1 MWNDNETNIDL
12 IDYSYLIDATRSI
25 INNKNLLP
33 CTIGIFGDW
42 GSGKSSLMKMI
53 EQSYKE
59 DENVLCVK
67 FNGWLFEGYEDAK
80 TALLSTIIKQ
90 TISERTF
97 VGDTKAIAKKLLKN
111 IDWLKVAKTAT
122 KHGLAFLATG
132 GVGNIV
138 IGIND
143 LVNLDAEKA
152 KKLAD
157 SFSDG
162 RYDDEI
168 NMLQNAKKESDK
180 IDVELKEFHKNFG
193 ELLKETKV
201 DKLIV
206 FIDDLDRCD
215 PNTVIETLEAIKL
228 FLFAP
233 NTVFVIGADE
243 RLIKYAVKRRFP
255 EIPGEKEVSRDYL
268 EKLVQLPIR
277 IPSLSTHELQTY
289 INLLFIQL
297 YYSGPDFDTIRQNIL
312 SGRGNKLF
320 ESIINSSNISQY
332 ISGDIP
338 PDLMSDLILSEQ
350 IVHILSTGLN
360 GNPRQC
366 KRFLN
371 TLVIRMQM
379 AISKGIKLHKRVLA
393 KIMLLEYFKPE
404 SFKTL
409 FKWQIETGKSNE
421 LNLLEN
427 MIISKSQDI
436 NSTEIDTIWIDDS
449 WLNSWLRIEPKLQ
462 DEDLRPYFFFTKE
475 SLLNKQF
482 SSATRM
488 SSNAQEVLNL
498 LLSSSDSV
506 FAAQLST
513 FRGLPLADSTAIYE
527 EFSSKIKQAEKPKER
542 ITLSKRLL
550 ELAKNKGEL
559 KSEVLTF
566 FENLP
571 AKNISA
577 SLIPK
582 IIVIFNEE
590 TYQTKLIAILRKWSS
605 QVESK
610 SLSKA
615 ADSHLKKIK

>member
-25 INNKNLLP
+25 INNKTLLP

-53 EQSYKE
+53 EQSYKK

-97 VGDTKAIAKKLLKN
+97 VGDAKAIAKKLLKS

-138 IGIND
+138 FGIND

-152 KKLAD
+152 KKMAD

-162 RYDDEI
+162 RYDEI
-168 NMLQNAKKESDK
+168 NMLQNVKKGSDK

-193 ELLKETKV
+193 ELLEETKV

-297 YYSGPDFDTIRQNIL
+297 YYSGSSFDTIRQNIL
-312 SGRGNKLF
+312 SDRGDKLF
-320 ESIINSSNISQY
+320 ESIINSSNISKY
-332 ISGDIP
+332 ISGNIP
-338 PDLMSDLILSEQ
+338 PDLMDDLILSEQ

-379 AISKGIKLHKRVLA
+379 AISKGIKLQKRVLA

-409 FKWQIETGKSNE
+409 FKWQIETGKSYE
-421 LNLLEN
+421 LKLLEDI
-427 MIISKSQDI
+427 IISKSQDM

-506 FAAQLST
+506 FTAQLSI

-527 EFSSKIKQAEKPKER
+527 EFSSKIKQAEEPKER

-550 ELAKNKGEL
+550 ELAKNKDEL

-582 IIVIFNEE
+582 IIEIFNEE
-590 TYQTKLIAILRKWSS
+590 TYQTKLIAILSKWSS
-605 QVESK
+605 QVENK

>member
-25 INNKNLLP
+25 INNKTLLP

-53 EQSYKE
+53 EQSYKK

-97 VGDTKAIAKKLLKN
+97 VGDAKAIAKKLLKS

-138 IGIND
+138 FGIND

-152 KKLAD
+152 KKMAD

-168 NMLQNAKKESDK
+168 NMLQNVKKGSDK

-193 ELLKETKV
+193 ELLEETKV

-297 YYSGPDFDTIRQNIL
+297 SYSGSSFDTIRQNIL
-312 SGRGNKLF
+312 SDRGDKLF
-320 ESIINSSNISQY
+320 ESIINSSNISKY
-332 ISGDIP
+332 RSGNIP
-338 PDLMSDLILSEQ
+338 PDLMDDLILSEQ

-379 AISKGIKLHKRVLA
+379 AISKGIKLQKRVLA
-393 KIMLLEYFKPE
+393 KIMLLEHFKPE

-409 FKWQIETGKSNE
+409 FKWQIETGKSYE
-421 LNLLEN
+421 LKLLEDI
-427 MIISKSQDI
+427 IISKSQDM

-506 FAAQLST
+506 FTAQLSI

-527 EFSSKIKQAEKPKER
+527 EFSSKIKQAEEPKER

-550 ELAKNKGEL
+550 ELAKNKDEL

-582 IIVIFNEE
+582 IIEIFNEE
-590 TYQTKLIAILRKWSS
+590 TYQTKLIAILSKWSS
-605 QVESK
+605 QVENK

>member
-97 VGDTKAIAKKLLKN
+97 VGDAKAIAKKLLKS
-111 IDWLKVAKTAT
+111 IDWLKIAKTAT

-132 GVGNIV
+132 GVGNII

-152 KKLAD
+152 KNLANN
-157 SFSDG
+157 FSDG

-297 YYSGPDFDTIRQNIL
+297 YYSGSGFDTIRQSIL
-312 SGRGNKLF
+312 SDRGDKLF
-320 ESIINSSNISQY
+320 ESIINSSNISKY
-332 ISGDIP
+332 ISGNIP
-338 PDLMSDLILSEQ
+338 PDLMDDLILSEQ

-379 AISKGIKLHKRVLA
+379 AISKGIKLQKRILA

-421 LNLLEN
+421 LKLLED
-427 MIISKSQDI
+427 MISKPQDI

-462 DEDLRPYFFFTKE
+462 DDDLRPYFFFTKE

-482 SSATRM
+482 SSATRL

-506 FAAQLST
+506 FTAQLST

-527 EFSSKIKQAEKPKER
+527 EFSSKIRRAEEPKER

-550 ELAKNKGEL
+550 ELAKNKDEL

-566 FENLP
+566 FDNLP

-582 IIVIFNEE
+582 IVEIFNEE
-590 TYQTKLIAILRKWSS
+590 TYQTKLISVLGKWSS
-605 QVESK
+605 QTESK

-615 ADSHLKKIK
+615 ADLHLKKIK

>member
-1 MWNDNETNIDL
+1 MRL
-12 IDYSYLIDATRSI
+12 
-25 INNKNLLP
+25 
-33 CTIGIFGDW
+33 
-42 GSGKSSLMKMI
+42 
-53 EQSYKE
+53 
-59 DENVLCVK
+59 
-67 FNGWLFEGYEDAK
+67 FNSANG
-80 TALLSTIIKQ
+80 
-90 TISERTF
+90 
-97 VGDTKAIAKKLLKN
+97 
-111 IDWLKVAKTAT
+111 
-122 KHGLAFLATG
+122 
-132 GVGNIV
+132 
-138 IGIND
+138 
-143 LVNLDAEKA
+143 
-152 KKLAD
+152 
-157 SFSDG
+157 
-162 RYDDEI
+162 
-168 NMLQNAKKESDK
+168 
-180 IDVELKEFHKNFG
+180 
-193 ELLKETKV
+193 
-201 DKLIV
+201 
-206 FIDDLDRCD
+206 
-215 PNTVIETLEAIKL
+215 
-228 FLFAP
+228 
-233 NTVFVIGADE
+233 
-243 RLIKYAVKRRFP
+243 
-255 EIPGEKEVSRDYL
+255 
-268 EKLVQLPIR
+268 
-277 IPSLSTHELQTY
+277 
-289 INLLFIQL
+289 
-297 YYSGPDFDTIRQNIL
+297 
-312 SGRGNKLF
+312 
-320 ESIINSSNISQY
+320 SNISKY
-332 ISGDIP
+332 ISGNIP
-338 PDLMSDLILSEQ
+338 PDLMDDLILSEQ

-379 AISKGIKLHKRVLA
+379 AISKGIKLQKRVLA

-409 FKWQIETGKSNE
+409 FKWQIETGKSYE
-421 LNLLEN
+421 LKLLEDI
-427 MIISKSQDI
+427 IISKSQDM

-506 FAAQLST
+506 FTAQLSI

-527 EFSSKIKQAEKPKER
+527 EFSSKIKQAEEPKER

-550 ELAKNKGEL
+550 ELAKNKDEL

-582 IIVIFNEE
+582 IIEIFNEE
-590 TYQTKLIAILRKWSS
+590 TYQTKLIAILSKWSS
-605 QVESK
+605 QVENK

>member
-25 INNKNLLP
+25 INNKTLLP

-53 EQSYKE
+53 EQSYKK

-97 VGDTKAIAKKLLKN
+97 VGDAKAIAKKLLKS

-138 IGIND
+138 FGIND

-152 KKLAD
+152 KKMAD

-168 NMLQNAKKESDK
+168 NMLQNVKKGSDK

-193 ELLKETKV
+193 ELLEETKV

-297 YYSGPDFDTIRQNIL
+297 YYSGSSFDTIRQNIL
-312 SGRGNKLF
+312 SDRGDKLF
-320 ESIINSSNISQY
+320 ESIINSSNISKY
-332 ISGDIP
+332 ISGNIP
-338 PDLMSDLILSEQ
+338 PDLMDDLILSEQ

-379 AISKGIKLHKRVLA
+379 AISKGIKLQKRVLA

-409 FKWQIETGKSNE
+409 FKWQIETGKSYE
-421 LNLLEN
+421 LKLLEDI
-427 MIISKSQDI
+427 IISKSQDM

-506 FAAQLST
+506 FTAQLSI

-527 EFSSKIKQAEKPKER
+527 EFSSKIKQAEEPKER

-550 ELAKNKGEL
+550 ELAKNKDEL

-582 IIVIFNEE
+582 IIEIFNEE
-590 TYQTKLIAILRKWSS
+590 TYQTKLIAILSKWSS
-605 QVESK
+605 QVENK